1 MTYLGQPENEKP
13 IQEKSQKYVRKFYR
27 EIEDYEK
34 LTPEERIE
42 RVVEILSEAVIKFI
56 RQKHLDA
63 KENGNKRE
71 YSGNQ

>member
-1 MTYLGQPENEKP
+1 MTYLVQAENENIAP
-13 IQEKSQKYVRKFYR
+13 EKSQKYVRKFYG
-27 EIEDYEK
+27 EIKDYEK

-56 RQKHLDA
+56 RQKQLDA